1 MNATDTEPAE
11 AEPIHVERVTA
22 WIADHA
28 NVTPPLRFDLV
39 PGGRSNMT
47 FVVTDAANEK
57 LVLRR
62 PPLGEL
68 LPSAH
73 DMAREHR
80 LMAALADTPVPVP
93 RMLGLCDDPT
103 VNERDFYVMS
113 FVDGVVVRDIDIARA
128 LTPEARQAMSH
139 ALIDTLCE
147 LHQVDIDDV
156 GLGDLARRDGYVER
170 QVKRWTTQWER
181 SKTREL
187 PVIDQ
192 VAAALTQQ
200 QPPPNEPT
208 IAHGDFRLSNCMMNR
223 TGPVA
228 AVLDWELCT
237 LGEPMADL
245 GQLLAFWHDPAD
257 DPNDPAVTGD
267 VETTSLD
274 GFATKAE
281 LAQRYTE
288 RTARDPDTVTYY
300 EAFAHWRL
308 ACIGEGVYARY
319 LGGQQGTQDE
329 EIDLDQLRD
338 SVERRGERAAALLG
352 VSV

>member
-1 MNATDTEPAE
+1 MSDSNT
-11 AEPIHVERVTA
+11 EPIHAEAVTE
-22 WIADHA
+22 WIASRTH
-28 NVTPPLRFDLV
+28 VTPPLRFELV

-47 FVVTDAANEK
+47 FVVTDTANEQ

-62 PPLGEL
+62 PPLGPL

-80 LMAALADTPVPVP
+80 LMAALANTPVPVP
-93 RMLGLCDDPT
+93 QVIGLCDDPAI
-103 VNERDFYVMS
+103 NGRDFYVMS
-113 FVDGVVVRDIDIARA
+113 FVDGIVVRDSDIAA
-128 LTPEARQAMSH
+128 TLTPEVRQAMSH

-147 LHQVDIDDV
+147 LHQVDIDTV

-187 PVIDQ
+187 PVVDR
-192 VAAALTQQ
+192 VANALTAQ
-200 QPPPNEPT
+200 QPPPNAPT
-208 IAHGDFRLSNCMMNR
+208 IAHGDYRLSNNMMNP
-223 TGPVA
+223 TGTVA

-245 GQLLAFWHDPAD
+245 GQLLAFWHDPDD

-267 VETTSLD
+267 VETTSLA

-281 LAQRYTE
+281 LAQRYTAQ
-288 RTARDPDTVTYY
+288 TARDPNTVTYY

-319 LGGQQGTQDE
+319 LGGQQGSQDE
-329 EIDLDQLRD
+329 DIDLDQLRD
-338 SVERRGERAAALLG
+338 SVERRGDRAAQLLG
-352 VSV
+352 VSA